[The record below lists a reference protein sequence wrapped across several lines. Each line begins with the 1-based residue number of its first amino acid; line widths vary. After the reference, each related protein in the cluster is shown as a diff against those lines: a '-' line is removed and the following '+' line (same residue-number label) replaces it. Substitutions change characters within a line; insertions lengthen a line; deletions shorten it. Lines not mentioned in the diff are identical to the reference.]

1 MSYKFNKLHHD
12 RIVREAERKAL
23 TTISR
28 SQAWVQEQKGLFPK
42 RVKLSQ
48 NSVGWRLSDL
58 LEWIESREA
67 V

>member
-1 MSYKFNKLHHD
+1 MSNKFKQLTLD
-12 RIVREAERKAL
+12 RIVKEAERKQL